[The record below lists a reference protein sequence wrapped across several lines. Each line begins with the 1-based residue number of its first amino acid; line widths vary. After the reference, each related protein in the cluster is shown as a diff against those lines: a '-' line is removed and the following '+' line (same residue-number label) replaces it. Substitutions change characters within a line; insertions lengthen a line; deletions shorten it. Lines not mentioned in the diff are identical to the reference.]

1 MITIICESENIY
13 ENFIKPILEE
23 NEAILIGWEER
34 GDRYIYTYEIRGR
47 IIRVIVK
54 KVSEYYVSYVSPE
67 ETENN
72 INRSA
77 GS

>member
-23 NEAILIGWEER
+23 NEAVLIGWEER
-34 GDRYIYTYEIRGR
+34 EDRDIYKYECWGR

-54 KVSEYYVSYVSPE
+54 KTTEYYIPLEGVESD
-67 ETENN
+67 